1 MCVSEIKP
9 QVAQLDRLMSASML
23 KRGPVR
29 KGNGRHT
36 AECSELT

>member
-9 QVAQLDRLMSASML
+9 LVAQLDRLMSASML

-29 KGNGRHT
+29 KGNARHA
-36 AECSELT
+36 AECSTPT